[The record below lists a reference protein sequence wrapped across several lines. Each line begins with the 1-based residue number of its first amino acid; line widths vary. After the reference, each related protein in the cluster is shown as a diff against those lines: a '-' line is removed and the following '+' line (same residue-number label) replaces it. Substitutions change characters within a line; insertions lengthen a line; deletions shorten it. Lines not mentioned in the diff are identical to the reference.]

1 MEVER
6 LEVGFRCGGSLD
18 VGVGCRRAND
28 EFEEQMLQME
38 VVRLGSGVERPGSS
52 SSRNGMF
59 CSMLKKKTLN
69 YVFGRAMATEGNE
82 LYTLADYRRGRTLK
96 NDLWRI
102 TP

>member
-38 VVRLGSGVERPGSS
+38 VVRLGSGVERPGS
-52 SSRNGMF
+52 RNGMF
-59 CSMLKKKTLN
+59 CSMLEKITLN
-69 YVFGRAMATEGNE
+69 CVFGRAMATEGNE
-82 LYTLADYRRGRTLK
+82 LFEGGEL
-96 NDLWRI
+96 
-102 TP
+102 